1 MEFLKKVKV
10 LALEQA
16 TVVPYLTYRLA
27 QDGAQIIRMEHP
39 VYGDPNR
46 LIGDRVIDE
55 DRMNAY
61 YLCINSGKKAI
72 TLNLASPEGQQLLG
86 DLITKLDIDI
96 FVTNQ
101 LPKNYKKLGIDYAHL
116 KSIKPDIIWMGVTG
130 FGPDSNEAAY
140 DPILQSRSGLMELTG
155 EPDEAPQT
163 IGVPLPDM
171 GTSEHGYG
179 LLMKALL
186 KRETEGE
193 GSEINLSM
201 FESSVSWLTVPI
213 ALSASF
219 GTPISRK
226 GNAHEFFCP
235 VRVYETADGFVYI
248 AVGNDKQWKAMVS
261 QAVFSGLDRP
271 EYEKNSGRINDAPAL
286 HQAINTITRTMTA
299 DALIELF
306 HSIQVPI
313 SKINTIPEVLE
324 EPIVKQK
331 VLHSTDAASQLTLTL
346 APPPNETS
354 FLKEISGQLSFP
366 PRFGEHNHAIYGEIL
381 GYAEAEL
388 VELKEKGVI

>member
-1 MEFLKKVKV
+1 MKFLENIKV

-27 QDGAQIIRMEHP
+27 QSGMQVIRMEHP

-61 YLCINSGKKAI
+61 FLCINAGKKAI
-72 TLNLASPEGQQLLG
+72 TLNLAEPEGQQLLKQ
-86 DLITKLDIDI
+86 LMVKLDIDI

-101 LPKNYKKLGIDYAHL
+101 LPKNYKKLGIDYDSL
-116 KSIKPDIIWMGVTG
+116 KSIKPDIIWMGITG

-140 DPILQSRSGLMELTG
+140 DPILQARTGLLELTG
-155 EPDEAPQT
+155 EPDEPPQT

-171 GTSEHGYG
+171 GTSEHGFG
-179 LLMKALL
+179 LLMQALL
-186 KRETEGE
+186 KRETEGQ

-219 GTPISRK
+219 GKQITRK
-226 GNAHEFFCP
+226 GNTHEFFCP
-235 VRVYETADGFVYI
+235 VRVYETEDGFVYI
-248 AVGNDKQWKAMVS
+248 AVGNDKQWKALVS
-261 QAVFSGLDRP
+261 QAAFNSLDRP
-271 EYEKNSGRINDAPAL
+271 EYVTNGGRAEDAPTL
-286 HQAINTITRTMTA
+286 HHAINSITRKMKSK
-299 DALIELF
+299 DLISLF
-306 HSIQVPI
+306 NSIQVPV
-313 SKINTIPEVLE
+313 SKINTITEVLD

-331 VLHSTDAASQLTLTL
+331 TLHSVDPKSQTALTL
-346 APPPNETS
+346 APAPHETT
-354 FLKEISGQLSFP
+354 FLEKNDNRLSFP
-366 PRFGEHNHAIYGEIL
+366 PRFGEHNQTIYGEAL
-381 GYAEAEL
+381 GYTEEDL
-388 VELKEKGVI
+388 VRFKEKGVI

>member
-1 MEFLKKVKV
+1 MKFLKTIKV

-27 QDGAQIIRMEHP
+27 QDGVQVIRMEHP
-39 VYGDPNR
+39 VNGDPNR
-46 LIGDRVIDE
+46 LIGERVIDE

-61 YLCINSGKKAI
+61 FLCINSGKQAI
-72 TLNLASPEGQQLLG
+72 TLNLATEAGQRLLEA
-86 DLITKLDIDI
+86 LITKLDIDI

-101 LPKNYKKLGIDYAHL
+101 LPKNYKKLGIDYERL
-116 KSIKPDIIWMGVTG
+116 KRLKPEIIWMGITG
-130 FGPDSNEAAY
+130 FGADSNEAAY
-140 DPILQSRSGLMELTG
+140 DPILQSRSGMLELTG
-155 EPDEAPQT
+155 EPDQPPQT

-186 KRETEGE
+186 KRQTEGT

-213 ALSASF
+213 ALNASF
-219 GTPISRK
+219 GTPITRK
-226 GNAHEFFCP
+226 GNTHEFFCP
-235 VRVYETADGFVYI
+235 VRVYETADGFVYV

-261 QAVFSGLDRP
+261 QPAFSSLERP
-271 EYEKNSGRINDAPAL
+271 EYEKNSGRAKDAPAL
-286 HQAINTITRTMTA
+286 HQAINAITRKMHSK
-299 DALIELF
+299 DLIALF
-306 HSIQVPI
+306 NSIQVPV
-313 SKINTIPEVLE
+313 SKINTIAEVLE

-331 VLHSTDAASQLTLTL
+331 VLHSTDRESQLKLTL
-346 APPPNETS
+346 APAPHQTS
-354 FLKEISGQLSFP
+354 FLEEQGGRLSFP
-366 PRFGEHNHAIYGEIL
+366 PRFGEHNQAIYGQAL
-381 GYAEAEL
+381 GYTEQAL

>member
-1 MEFLKKVKV
+1 MEYLKHIKV
-10 LALEQA
+10 LSLEQA
-16 TVVPYLTYRLA
+16 TVVPYLTYRMA
-27 QDGAQIIRMEHP
+27 QDGMQVIRMEHP
-39 VYGDPNR
+39 VFGDPNR

-61 YLCINSGKKAI
+61 FLCINSGKQAI
-72 TLNLASPEGQQLLG
+72 TLNLAGPEGKLLLKE
-86 DLITKLDIDI
+86 LILKLDIDI

-101 LPKNYKKLGIDYAHL
+101 LPKNYKKLGIDYNSL
-116 KSIKPDIIWMGVTG
+116 KNIKPDIIWMGITG

-140 DPILQSRSGLMELTG
+140 DPILQSRSGLLELTG

-186 KRETEGE
+186 KRETEGT

-213 ALSASF
+213 ALNASF
-219 GTPISRK
+219 GTPITRK
-226 GNAHEFFCP
+226 GNTHEFFCP

-261 QAVFSGLDRP
+261 QPAFQTLDRP
-271 EYEKNSGRINDAPAL
+271 EYEKNSGRAKEAPAI
-286 HQAINTITRTMTA
+286 HQAINAITRKMNSK
-299 DALIELF
+299 DLIGLF
-306 HSIQVPI
+306 NSIQVPV

-331 VLHSTDAASQLTLTL
+331 TLHSVDPVSKLALTL
-346 APPPNETS
+346 APAPYVTG
-354 FLKEISGQLSFP
+354 FLKEGNGQLAFP
-366 PRFGEHNHAIYGEIL
+366 PRFGEHNRAIYCDIL
-381 GYAEAEL
+381 GYTEQALA
-388 VELKEKGVI
+388 ELKEKGVI

>member
-1 MEFLKKVKV
+1 MKFLKTIKV

-27 QDGAQIIRMEHP
+27 QDGVQVIRMEHP
-39 VYGDPNR
+39 VNGDPNR
-46 LIGDRVIDE
+46 LIGERVIDE

-61 YLCINSGKKAI
+61 FLCINSGKQAI
-72 TLNLASPEGQQLLG
+72 TLNLATEAGQRLLEA
-86 DLITKLDIDI
+86 LITKLDIDI

-101 LPKNYKKLGIDYAHL
+101 LPKNYKKLGIDYERL
-116 KSIKPDIIWMGVTG
+116 KRLKPEIIWMGITG
-130 FGPDSNEAAY
+130 FGADSNEAAY
-140 DPILQSRSGLMELTG
+140 DPILQSRSGMLELTG
-155 EPDEAPQT
+155 EPDQPPQT

-186 KRETEGE
+186 KRQTEGT

-213 ALSASF
+213 ALNASF
-219 GTPISRK
+219 GTPITRK
-226 GNAHEFFCP
+226 GNTHEFFCP
-235 VRVYETADGFVYI
+235 VRVYETADGFVYV

-261 QAVFSGLDRP
+261 QPAFSSLERP
-271 EYEKNSGRINDAPAL
+271 EYEKNSGRAKDAPAL
-286 HQAINTITRTMTA
+286 HQAINAITRKMHSK
-299 DALIELF
+299 DLIALF
-306 HSIQVPI
+306 NSIQVPV
-313 SKINTIPEVLE
+313 SKINTIAEVLE

-331 VLHSTDAASQLTLTL
+331 VLHSTDSESQLKLTL
-346 APPPNETS
+346 APAPHQTS
-354 FLKEISGQLSFP
+354 FLEEQGGRLSFP
-366 PRFGEHNHAIYGEIL
+366 PRFGEHNQAIYGQAL
-381 GYAEAEL
+381 GYTEQAL

>member
-1 MEFLKKVKV
+1 MKFLKNVKL

-27 QDGAQIIRMEHP
+27 QDGMQVIRMEHP

-55 DRMNAY
+55 ERMNAY
-61 YLCINSGKKAI
+61 FLCINSGKKAI
-72 TLNLASPEGQQLLG
+72 TLNLAGPEGQQMLKE
-86 DLITKLDIDI
+86 LITKLDIDI

-101 LPKNYKKLGIDYAHL
+101 LPKNYKKLGIDYDSL
-116 KSIKPDIIWMGVTG
+116 KSVKPDIIWMGITG

-140 DPILQSRSGLMELTG
+140 DPILQSRSGLLELTG
-155 EPDEAPQT
+155 EPDAPPQT

-186 KRETEGE
+186 KRETEGG

-213 ALSASF
+213 ALNASF
-219 GTPISRK
+219 GTPVTRK
-226 GNAHEFFCP
+226 GNTHEFFCP

-261 QAVFSGLDRP
+261 QPAFLSLDLP
-271 EYEKNSGRINDAPAL
+271 EYVTNSGRAKDAPAI
-286 HQAINTITRTMTA
+286 HHAINAITRKMNSK
-299 DALIELF
+299 DLIQLF
-306 HSIQVPI
+306 NSIQVPV

-324 EPIVKQK
+324 EPIVKRK
-331 VLHSTDAASQLTLTL
+331 ALHSVDSVSQLALTL
-346 APPPNETS
+346 APAPHETS
-354 FLKEISGQLSFP
+354 FLKECSGQLSFP
-366 PRFGEHNHAIYGEIL
+366 PRFGEHNRAIYGDAL
-381 GYAEAEL
+381 GYTEHDLAG
-388 VELKEKGVI
+388 LKEKGVI